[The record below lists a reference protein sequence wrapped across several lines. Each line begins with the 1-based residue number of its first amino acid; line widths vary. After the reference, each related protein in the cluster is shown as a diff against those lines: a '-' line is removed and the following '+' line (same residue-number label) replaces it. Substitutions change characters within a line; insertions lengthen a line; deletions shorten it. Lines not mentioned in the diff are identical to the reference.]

1 MKEEPIRYADL
12 PDLRDWK
19 LSPILTIEQA
29 ALLWGGIDPFFHTFE
44 TIKTAVHPMQCR
56 RAAIA
61 RQAFLSGIVL
71 KTLTVHEL
79 FLYDQRAEWTYRAE
93 QKTADYSIGDIDI
106 SQTLVMTNVLIA
118 WAIKQG
124 VMGLGYELRQKELEA
139 AKQQAGQ
146 QADGQP
152 APPVLQIEYRP
163 LETKYPTPEFEAAC
177 EVVKAYWN
185 NQEAGIKPPKQLEIR
200 EFIRKVLREKT
211 GVEPKQS
218 EIERVDRITRPPQFR
233 NQQATAK

>member
-1 MKEEPIRYADL
+1 MENKPLRLSDL
-12 PDLRDWK
+12 PDLRDWR

-79 FLYDQRAEWTYRAE
+79 FLYDQRNEWTYRADP
-93 QKTADYSIGDIDI
+93 KTADYSIADIDI

-124 VMGLGYELRQKELEA
+124 VTGLGYDLRQKELEA
-139 AKQQAGQ
+139 GEQQAKQ
-146 QADGQP
+146 QADGQT
-152 APPVLQIEYRP
+152 APVLQIECRP
-163 LETKYPTPEFEAAC
+163 LEPRYPTPEFETAC
-177 EVVKAYWN
+177 EVVKEFWN
-185 NQEAGIKPPKQLEIR
+185 KQPEGVKPPKQIEIR
-200 EFIRKVLREKT
+200 EFIRNVLREKT

-218 EIERVDRITRPPQFR
+218 EIDRVDRTTRPPQFR
-233 NQQATAK
+233 NQQPTAK

>member
-1 MKEEPIRYADL
+1 
-12 PDLRDWK
+12 
-19 LSPILTIEQA
+19 
-29 ALLWGGIDPFFHTFE
+29 
-44 TIKTAVHPMQCR
+44 
-56 RAAIA
+56 
-61 RQAFLSGIVL
+61 
-71 KTLTVHEL
+71 
-79 FLYDQRAEWTYRAE
+79 
-93 QKTADYSIGDIDI
+93 
-106 SQTLVMTNVLIA
+106 
-118 WAIKQG
+118 
-124 VMGLGYELRQKELEA
+124 MGLGYELRQKELEA
-139 AKQQAGQ
+139 GKQQAGQ

-185 NQEAGIKPPKQLEIR
+185 NQEAGVKPPKQLEIR